1 MDNPA
6 LTLSLAMGLGMLSQV
21 IARKIYLPGIVVLLA
36 GGVIFGPDGLNWIR
50 PASMGSALQIIVG
63 FAVAVIL
70 FEGGMNL
77 RISRIKREQAA
88 IRGLITIGALITLIG
103 GTLSTLLFL
112 GWDFRT
118 AILFGTLIIVTGPTV
133 ISPLLK
139 RVRIHH
145 GVSTV
150 LEAEGILLDAIG
162 AIVAVVALEIAIS
175 PSGLSLVK
183 GLFHIISRLAVGAV
197 LGIVGGGLLTLLFR
211 IRKLIPEG
219 LENVFIL
226 SWVFALF
233 QLANAASPESGIAA
247 VTVAGMTIGN
257 SNTYIQRELLEFKEQ
272 LTVLMIGMLF
282 ILLAAD
288 VRIADIQMLGLKGI
302 LTVLFLMVV
311 IRPLSVFSATIH
323 SDLDTRHKLLLSW
336 IAPRG
341 IVAAGVAS
349 LFAFELNQHGYDGTQ
364 LRALVF
370 LLITM
375 TVISAGLT
383 GGWVSSLLDLRRKS
397 ESGWIILGAHEV
409 ARLLARLL
417 KQGGNEVICI
427 DEDPNACRLAENEGV
442 KVFYGNALGER
453 TLQRAEPDTRKGIIA
468 LSGNEEV
475 NFIFSQRAK
484 YFGKE
489 MTILTGI
496 KRRDEGITSKMVSE
510 TGGRIPFGR
519 PVDIDLWS
527 TWIRKGFTKYS
538 SFQMGENPDFDFT
551 DETMVGV
558 LLPLVSARSGSLIP
572 VDDHLKIKK
581 GDFVTFLINVQKE
594 DEADTWLKSHG
605 FNPGN
610 VSEPGMALYAQL
622 HDIT

>member
-6 LTLSLAMGLGMLSQV
+6 LTLGLAMALGMLSQV
-21 IARKIYLPGIVVLLA
+21 IARKFRLPGIVVLLA
-36 GGVIFGPDGLNWIR
+36 AGVLFGPDGFNWIL
-50 PASMGSALQIIVG
+50 PESLGSALHIIVG

-77 RISRIKREQAA
+77 RISRIKREESV
-88 IRGLITIGALITLIG
+88 IRGLITIGALITLVG

-118 AILFGTLIIVTGPTV
+118 SILFGTLIIVTGPTV

-162 AIVAVVALEIAIS
+162 AIVAVVALEIALS
-175 PSGLSLVK
+175 PSGLSLIK
-183 GLFHIISRLAVGAV
+183 GVFHIISRLAVGTI
-197 LGIVGGGLLTLLFR
+197 LGIIGGGLLTLLFR
-211 IRKLIPEG
+211 IRRLVPEG

-233 QLANAASPESGIAA
+233 QIANTVSPESGIAA
-247 VTVAGMTIGN
+247 VTVAGMTLGN

-288 VRIADIQMLGLKGI
+288 VRITDIQMLGMKGVF
-302 LTVLFLMVV
+302 TVLFLMIV
-311 IRPLSVFSATIH
+311 IRPLSVFASTVNT
-323 SDLDTRHKLLLSW
+323 DLDTRHKLLLSW

-341 IVAAGVAS
+341 IVAAAVAS
-349 LFAFELNQHGYDGTQ
+349 LFAFEMNQHGYDGTQ

-375 TVISAGLT
+375 TVLSAGLT
-383 GGWVSSLLDLRRKS
+383 GGWVSSILDLRRKS

-427 DEDPNACRLAENEGV
+427 DEDPNACRLAENEGI
-442 KVFYGNALGER
+442 KVFYGNALGDR
-453 TLQRAEPDTRKGIIA
+453 TLQRAEPDIRKGIIA

-484 YFGKE
+484 HLGKG
-489 MTILTGI
+489 MIILTGI
-496 KRRDEGITSKMVSE
+496 KQKDEGITSKMVLDS
-510 TGGRIPFGR
+510 GGRIPFGR

-527 TWIRKGFTKYS
+527 SWIRKGDTKYS
-538 SFQMGENPDFDFT
+538 SYEMGENFNFELSDPA
-551 DETMVGV
+551 MVG
-558 LLPLVSARSGSLIP
+558 LILPIVSGRLGSLIP

-581 GDFVTFLINVQKE
+581 GDFVTFLINTKKE
-594 DEADTWLKSHG
+594 DEANTWLKLNG
-605 FNPGN
+605 FSPGN
-610 VSEPGMALYAQL
+610 VSGSGLSLYKQL
-622 HDIT
+622 HT

>member
-6 LTLSLAMGLGMLSQV
+6 LTLGLAMALGMLSQV
-21 IARKIYLPGIVVLLA
+21 IARKFRLPGIVVLLA
-36 GGVIFGPDGLNWIR
+36 AGVLFGPDGFNWIL
-50 PASMGSALQIIVG
+50 PESLGSALHIIVG

-77 RISRIKREQAA
+77 RISRIKREESV
-88 IRGLITIGALITLIG
+88 IRGLITIGALITLVG

-118 AILFGTLIIVTGPTV
+118 SILFGTLIIVTGPTV

-162 AIVAVVALEIAIS
+162 AIVAVVALEIALS
-175 PSGLSLVK
+175 PSGLSLIK
-183 GLFHIISRLAVGAV
+183 GVFHIISRLAVGTI
-197 LGIVGGGLLTLLFR
+197 LGIIGGGLLTLLFR
-211 IRKLIPEG
+211 IRRLVPEG

-233 QLANAASPESGIAA
+233 QIANTVSPESGIAA
-247 VTVAGMTIGN
+247 VTIAGMTLGN

-288 VRIADIQMLGLKGI
+288 VRITDIQMLGMKGVF
-302 LTVLFLMVV
+302 TVLFLMIV
-311 IRPLSVFSATIH
+311 IRPLSVFASTVNT
-323 SDLDTRHKLLLSW
+323 DLDTRHKLLLSW

-341 IVAAGVAS
+341 IVAAAVAS
-349 LFAFELNQHGYDGTQ
+349 LFAFEMNQHGYDGTQ

-375 TVISAGLT
+375 TVLSAGLT

-427 DEDPNACRLAENEGV
+427 DEDPNACRLAENEGI
-442 KVFYGNALGER
+442 KVFYGNALGDR
-453 TLQRAEPDTRKGIIA
+453 TLQRAEPDIRKGIIA

-484 YFGKE
+484 HLGKG
-489 MTILTGI
+489 MIILTGI
-496 KRRDEGITSKMVSE
+496 KQKDEGITSKMVLDS
-510 TGGRIPFGR
+510 GGRIPFGR

-527 TWIRKGFTKYS
+527 SWIRKGDTKYS
-538 SFQMGENPDFDFT
+538 SYEMGENFNFELSDPA
-551 DETMVGV
+551 MVG
-558 LLPLVSARSGSLIP
+558 LILPIVSGRLGSLIP

-581 GDFVTFLINVQKE
+581 GDFVTFLINTKKE
-594 DEADTWLKSHG
+594 DEANTWLKSNG
-605 FNPGN
+605 FSPGN
-610 VSEPGMALYAQL
+610 VSGPGLSLFKQL
-622 HDIT
+622 HA

>member
-6 LTLSLAMGLGMLSQV
+6 LTLGLAMGLGMLSQV

-118 AILFGTLIIVTGPTV
+118 SILFGTLIIVTGPTV

-211 IRKLIPEG
+211 IRKLVPEG

-375 TVISAGLT
+375 TVLSAGLT
-383 GGWVSSLLDLRRKS
+383 GGWVSSFLDLRRKS

-427 DEDPNACRLAENEGV
+427 DENPQACRLAENEGI
-442 KVFYGNALGER
+442 KVFYGNALEER
-453 TLQRAEPDTRKGIIA
+453 TLQR
-468 LSGNEEV
+468 V
-475 NFIFSQRAK
+475 
-484 YFGKE
+484 
-489 MTILTGI
+489 
-496 KRRDEGITSKMVSE
+496 
-510 TGGRIPFGR
+510 
-519 PVDIDLWS
+519 
-527 TWIRKGFTKYS
+527 
-538 SFQMGENPDFDFT
+538 
-551 DETMVGV
+551 
-558 LLPLVSARSGSLIP
+558 
-572 VDDHLKIKK
+572 
-581 GDFVTFLINVQKE
+581 
-594 DEADTWLKSHG
+594 
-605 FNPGN
+605 
-610 VSEPGMALYAQL
+610 
-622 HDIT
+622 

>member
-6 LTLSLAMGLGMLSQV
+6 LTLGLAMGLGMLSQV

-118 AILFGTLIIVTGPTV
+118 SILFGTLIIVTGPTV

-211 IRKLIPEG
+211 IRKLVPEG

-341 IVAAGVAS
+341 IVAAAVAS

-558 LLPLVSARSGSLIP
+558 LLPLVSARPGSLIP

-610 VSEPGMALYAQL
+610 VSEPGMALYA
-622 HDIT
+622 

>member
-6 LTLSLAMGLGMLSQV
+6 LTLGLAMALGMLSQV
-21 IARKIYLPGIVVLLA
+21 IARKFRLPGIVVLLA
-36 GGVIFGPDGLNWIR
+36 AGVLFGPDGFNWIL
-50 PASMGSALQIIVG
+50 PESLGSALHIIVG

-77 RISRIKREQAA
+77 RISRIKREESV
-88 IRGLITIGALITLIG
+88 IRGLITIGALITLVG

-118 AILFGTLIIVTGPTV
+118 SILFGTLIIVTGPTV

-162 AIVAVVALEIAIS
+162 AIVAVVALEIALS
-175 PSGLSLVK
+175 PSGLSLIK
-183 GLFHIISRLAVGAV
+183 GVFHIISRLAVGTI
-197 LGIVGGGLLTLLFR
+197 LGIIGGGLLTLLFR
-211 IRKLIPEG
+211 IRRLVPEG

-233 QLANAASPESGIAA
+233 QIANTVSPESGIAA
-247 VTVAGMTIGN
+247 VTIAGMTLGN

-288 VRIADIQMLGLKGI
+288 VRITDIQMLGMKGVF
-302 LTVLFLMVV
+302 TVLFLMIV
-311 IRPLSVFSATIH
+311 IRPLSVFASTVNT
-323 SDLDTRHKLLLSW
+323 DLDTRHKLLLSW

-341 IVAAGVAS
+341 IVAAAVAS
-349 LFAFELNQHGYDGTQ
+349 LFAFEMNQHGYDGTQ

-375 TVISAGLT
+375 TVLSAGLT

-427 DEDPNACRLAENEGV
+427 DEDPNACRLAENEGI
-442 KVFYGNALGER
+442 KVFYGNALGDR
-453 TLQRAEPDTRKGIIA
+453 TLQRAEPDIRKGIIA

-484 YFGKE
+484 HLGKG
-489 MTILTGI
+489 MIILTGI
-496 KRRDEGITSKMVSE
+496 KQKDEGITSKMVLDS
-510 TGGRIPFGR
+510 GGRIPFGR

-527 TWIRKGFTKYS
+527 SWIRKGDTKYS
-538 SFQMGENPDFDFT
+538 SYEMGENFNFELSDPA
-551 DETMVGV
+551 MVG
-558 LLPLVSARSGSLIP
+558 LILPIVSGRLGSLIP

-581 GDFVTFLINVQKE
+581 GDFVTFLINTKKE
-594 DEADTWLKSHG
+594 DEANTWLKLNG
-605 FNPGN
+605 FSPGN
-610 VSEPGMALYAQL
+610 VSGSGLSLYKQL
-622 HDIT
+622 HT

>member
-6 LTLSLAMGLGMLSQV
+6 LTLGLAMALGMLSQV
-21 IARKIYLPGIVVLLA
+21 IARKFHLPGIVVLLA
-36 GGVIFGPDGLNWIR
+36 AGVLFGPDGFNWILPESLG
-50 PASMGSALQIIVG
+50 PALHIIVG

-77 RISRIKREQAA
+77 RISRIKREESA
-88 IRGLITIGALITLIG
+88 IRGLITIGALITLVG
-103 GTLSTLLFL
+103 GTLSTLVFL

-118 AILFGTLIIVTGPTV
+118 SILFGTLIIVTGPTV

-162 AIVAVVALEIAIS
+162 AIVAVVALEVALS
-175 PSGLSLVK
+175 PSGLSLIK
-183 GLFHIISRLAVGAV
+183 GVFHIISRLAVGAV
-197 LGIVGGGLLTLLFR
+197 LGIIGGGLLTLLFR
-211 IRKLIPEG
+211 IRRLVPEG

-233 QLANAASPESGIAA
+233 QIANATSPESGIAA

-257 SNTYIQRELLEFKEQ
+257 SNTYIHRELLEFKEQ

-288 VRIADIQMLGLKGI
+288 VRITDIQLLGLKGV
-302 LTVLFLMVV
+302 LTVLFLMIV
-311 IRPLSVFSATIH
+311 IRPLSVFSSTVNT
-323 SDLDTRHKLLLSW
+323 DLDTRHKLLLSW

-341 IVAAGVAS
+341 IVAAAVAS
-349 LFAFELNQHGYDGTQ
+349 LFAFEMNQHGYDGTQ

-375 TVISAGLT
+375 TVLSAGLT
-383 GGWVSSLLDLRRKS
+383 GGWVSSMLNLRRKS

-427 DEDPNACRLAENEGV
+427 DEDPNACRLAENEGI
-442 KVFYGNALGER
+442 KVFYGNALEDR
-453 TLQRAEPDTRKGIIA
+453 TLQRAEPDIRKGIIA

-484 YFGKE
+484 HLEKE
-489 MTILTGI
+489 IVILTGI
-496 KRRDEGITSKMVSE
+496 KNPSEGITQEMVLDN
-510 TGGRIPFGR
+510 GARVPFGR
-519 PVDIDLWS
+519 IADMEQWSSWIQRENTIHKTYVFRGKNVVDPADH
-527 TWIRKGFTKYS
+527 TMIRI
-538 SFQMGENPDFDFT
+538 M
-551 DETMVGV
+551 
-558 LLPLVSARSGSLIP
+558 LPLVYIRKASVSP
-572 VDDHLKIKK
+572 VDNQYQLK
-581 GDFVTFLINVQKE
+581 KE
-594 DEADTWLKSHG
+594 DQVIFIINENRLDEANDWLNKNG
-605 FNPGN
+605 FTP
-610 VSEPGMALYAQL
+610 V
-622 HDIT
+622 

>member
-6 LTLSLAMGLGMLSQV
+6 LTLELAMALGMLSQV
-21 IARKIYLPGIVVLLA
+21 IARKFHLPGIVVLLA
-36 GGVIFGPDGLNWIR
+36 AGVLFGPDGFNWILPESLG
-50 PASMGSALQIIVG
+50 PALHIIVG

-70 FEGGMNL
+70 FEGGMKL
-77 RISRIKREQAA
+77 RISRIKREEAA
-88 IRGLITIGALITLIG
+88 IRGLITIGALITLVG
-103 GTLSTLLFL
+103 GTLSTLVFL

-118 AILFGTLIIVTGPTV
+118 SILFGTLIIVTGPTV

-162 AIVAVVALEIAIS
+162 AIVAVVALEVALS
-175 PSGLSLVK
+175 PSGLSLIK
-183 GLFHIISRLAVGAV
+183 GVFHIISRLAVGAV
-197 LGIVGGGLLTLLFR
+197 LGIIGGGLLTLLFR
-211 IRKLIPEG
+211 IRRLVPEG

-233 QLANAASPESGIAA
+233 QIANATSPESGIAA

-257 SNTYIQRELLEFKEQ
+257 SNTYIHRELLEFKEQ
-272 LTVLMIGMLF
+272 LTVLMLGMLF

-288 VRIADIQMLGLKGI
+288 VRITDIQLLGLKGV
-302 LTVLFLMVV
+302 LTVLFLMIV
-311 IRPLSVFSATIH
+311 IRPLSVFSSTVNT
-323 SDLDTRHKLLLSW
+323 DLDTRHKLLLSW

-341 IVAAGVAS
+341 IVAAAVAS
-349 LFAFELNQHGYDGTQ
+349 LFAFEMNQHGYDGTQ

-375 TVISAGLT
+375 TVLSAGLT
-383 GGWVSSLLDLRRKS
+383 GGWVSSMLNLRRKS

-427 DEDPNACRLAENEGV
+427 DEDPNACRLAENEGI
-442 KVFYGNALGER
+442 KVFYGNALEDR
-453 TLQRAEPDTRKGIIA
+453 TLQRAEPDIRKGIIA

-484 YFGKE
+484 HLGKE
-489 MTILTGI
+489 MIILTGI
-496 KRRDEGITSKMVSE
+496 KQKDEGITSKMVSDS
-510 TGGRIPFGR
+510 GGRIPFGR

-527 TWIRKGFTKYS
+527 TWIRKGYTKYS
-538 SFQMGENPDFDFT
+538 SYEMDENLDFKLSDP
-551 DETMVGV
+551 TMIG
-558 LLPLVSARSGSLIP
+558 LILPIVSGRLGSLIP
-572 VDDHLKIKK
+572 VDDHLNIKK
-581 GDFVTFLINVQKE
+581 GDFVTFLINTQKE
-594 DEADTWLKSHG
+594 DEADVWLKSHG

-610 VSEPGMALYAQL
+610 VSGPGLALYSQL
-622 HDIT
+622 HS

>member
-6 LTLSLAMGLGMLSQV
+6 LTLGLAMGLGMLSQV

-197 LGIVGGGLLTLLFR
+197 LGVVGGTLLTLLFR
-211 IRKLIPEG
+211 IRRLVPEG

-247 VTVAGMTIGN
+247 VTVAGITLGN

-272 LTVLMIGMLF
+272 LTILMIGMLF

-288 VRIADIQMLGLKGI
+288 VRITDIQLLGLKGV
-302 LTVLFLMVV
+302 LTVIFLMVV
-311 IRPLSVFSATIH
+311 IRPLSVFSSTMN
-323 SDLDTRHKLLLSW
+323 SELDMQHKLLLSW

-341 IVAAGVAS
+341 IVAAAVAS

-375 TVISAGLT
+375 TVLSAGLT
-383 GGWVSSLLDLRRKS
+383 GGWVSSFLDLRRKS

>member
-6 LTLSLAMGLGMLSQV
+6 LTLGLAMALGMLSQV
-21 IARKIYLPGIVVLLA
+21 IARKFRLPGIVVLLA
-36 GGVIFGPDGLNWIR
+36 AGVLFGPDGFNWIL
-50 PASMGSALQIIVG
+50 PESLGSALHIIVG

-77 RISRIKREQAA
+77 RISRIKREESV
-88 IRGLITIGALITLIG
+88 IRGLITIGALITLVG

-118 AILFGTLIIVTGPTV
+118 SILFGTLIIVTGPTV

-162 AIVAVVALEIAIS
+162 AIVAVVALEIALS
-175 PSGLSLVK
+175 PSGLSLIK
-183 GLFHIISRLAVGAV
+183 GVFHIISRLAVGTI
-197 LGIVGGGLLTLLFR
+197 LGIIGGGLLTLLFR
-211 IRKLIPEG
+211 IRRLVPEG

-233 QLANAASPESGIAA
+233 QIANTVSPESGIAA
-247 VTVAGMTIGN
+247 VTVAGMTLGN

-288 VRIADIQMLGLKGI
+288 VRITDIQMLGMKGVF
-302 LTVLFLMVV
+302 TVLFLMIV
-311 IRPLSVFSATIH
+311 IRPLSVFASTVNT
-323 SDLDTRHKLLLSW
+323 DLDTRHKLLLSW

-341 IVAAGVAS
+341 IVAAAVAS
-349 LFAFELNQHGYDGTQ
+349 LFAFEMNQHGYDGTQ

-375 TVISAGLT
+375 TVLSAGLT

-427 DEDPNACRLAENEGV
+427 DEDPNACRLAENEGI
-442 KVFYGNALGER
+442 KVFYGNALGDR
-453 TLQRAEPDTRKGIIA
+453 TLQRAEPDIRKGIIA

-484 YFGKE
+484 HLGKG
-489 MTILTGI
+489 MIILTGI
-496 KRRDEGITSKMVSE
+496 KQKDEGITSKMVLDS
-510 TGGRIPFGR
+510 GGRIPFGR

-527 TWIRKGFTKYS
+527 SWIRKGDTKYS
-538 SFQMGENPDFDFT
+538 SYEMGENFNFELSDPA
-551 DETMVGV
+551 MVG
-558 LLPLVSARSGSLIP
+558 LILPIVSGRLGSLIP

-581 GDFVTFLINVQKE
+581 GDFVTFLINTKKE
-594 DEADTWLKSHG
+594 DEANTWLKSNG
-605 FNPGN
+605 FSPGN
-610 VSEPGMALYAQL
+610 VSGPGLSLFKQL
-622 HDIT
+622 HA

>member
-6 LTLSLAMGLGMLSQV
+6 LTLGLAMGLGMLSQV

-118 AILFGTLIIVTGPTV
+118 SILFGTLIIVTGPTV

-197 LGIVGGGLLTLLFR
+197 LGIIGGGLLTLLFR
-211 IRKLIPEG
+211 IRKLVPEG

>member
-6 LTLSLAMGLGMLSQV
+6 LTLGLAMALGMLSQV
-21 IARKIYLPGIVVLLA
+21 IARKFHLPGIVVLLA
-36 GGVIFGPDGLNWIR
+36 AGVLFGPDGFNWILPESLG
-50 PASMGSALQIIVG
+50 PALHIIVG

-77 RISRIKREQAA
+77 RISRIKREGSA
-88 IRGLITIGALITLIG
+88 IRGLITIGALITLVG

-118 AILFGTLIIVTGPTV
+118 SILFGTLIIVTGPTV

-162 AIVAVVALEIAIS
+162 AIVAVVALEVALS
-175 PSGLSLVK
+175 PSGLSLIK
-183 GLFHIISRLAVGAV
+183 GVFHIISRLAVGTV
-197 LGIVGGGLLTLLFR
+197 LGIIGGGLLTLLFR
-211 IRKLIPEG
+211 IRRLVPEG

-233 QLANAASPESGIAA
+233 QIANATSPESGIAA

-288 VRIADIQMLGLKGI
+288 VRITDIQLLGLKGV
-302 LTVLFLMVV
+302 LTVLFLMIV
-311 IRPLSVFSATIH
+311 IRPLSVFASTVNT
-323 SDLDTRHKLLLSW
+323 DLDTRHKLLLSW

-341 IVAAGVAS
+341 IVAAAVAS
-349 LFAFELNQHGYDGTQ
+349 LFAFEMNQHGYDGTQ

-375 TVISAGLT
+375 TVLSAGLT

-427 DEDPNACRLAENEGV
+427 DEDPNACRLAENEGI
-442 KVFYGNALGER
+442 KVFYGNALGGR
-453 TLQRAEPDTRKGIIA
+453 TLQRAEPDIRKGIIA

-484 YFGKE
+484 HLGKE
-489 MTILTGI
+489 MIILTGI
-496 KRRDEGITSKMVSE
+496 KQKDEGITSKMVLDA
-510 TGGRIPFGR
+510 GGRIPFGR

-527 TWIRKGFTKYS
+527 SWIRKGYTKYS
-538 SFQMGENPDFDFT
+538 SYEMDENLNFELSDP
-551 DETMVGV
+551 TMVG
-558 LLPLVSARSGSLIP
+558 LILPIVSGRLGSLIP

-581 GDFVTFLINVQKE
+581 GDFVTFLINTQKE
-594 DEADTWLKSHG
+594 AEADAWFKSHG

-610 VSEPGMALYAQL
+610 ISGPGLALYAQL
-622 HDIT
+622 HTQ

>member
-6 LTLSLAMGLGMLSQV
+6 LTLGLAMALGMLSQV
-21 IARKIYLPGIVVLLA
+21 IARKFHLPGIVVLLA
-36 GGVIFGPDGLNWIR
+36 AGVLFGPDGFNWILPESLG
-50 PASMGSALQIIVG
+50 PALHIIVG

-77 RISRIKREQAA
+77 RISRIKREESA
-88 IRGLITIGALITLIG
+88 IRGLITIGALITLVG
-103 GTLSTLLFL
+103 GTLSTLVFL

-118 AILFGTLIIVTGPTV
+118 SILFGTLIIVTGPTV

-162 AIVAVVALEIAIS
+162 AIVAVVALEVALS
-175 PSGLSLVK
+175 PSGLSLIK
-183 GLFHIISRLAVGAV
+183 GVFHIISRLAVGAV
-197 LGIVGGGLLTLLFR
+197 LGIIGGGLLTLLFR
-211 IRKLIPEG
+211 IRRLVPEG

-233 QLANAASPESGIAA
+233 QIANATSPESGIAA

-257 SNTYIQRELLEFKEQ
+257 SNTYIHRELLEFKEQ

-288 VRIADIQMLGLKGI
+288 VRITDIQLLGLKGV
-302 LTVLFLMVV
+302 LTVLFLMIV
-311 IRPLSVFSATIH
+311 IRPLSVFSSTVNT
-323 SDLDTRHKLLLSW
+323 DLDTRHKLLLSW

-341 IVAAGVAS
+341 IVAAAVAS
-349 LFAFELNQHGYDGTQ
+349 LFAFEMNQHGYDGTQ

-375 TVISAGLT
+375 TVLSAGLT
-383 GGWVSSLLDLRRKS
+383 GGWVSSMLNLRRKS

-427 DEDPNACRLAENEGV
+427 DEDPNACRLAENEGI
-442 KVFYGNALGER
+442 KVFYGNALEDR
-453 TLQRAEPDTRKGIIA
+453 TLQRAEPDIRKGIIA

-484 YFGKE
+484 HLGKE
-489 MTILTGI
+489 MIILTGI
-496 KRRDEGITSKMVSE
+496 KQKDEGITSKMVSDS
-510 TGGRIPFGR
+510 GGRIPFGR

-527 TWIRKGFTKYS
+527 TWIRKGYTKYS
-538 SFQMGENPDFDFT
+538 SYKMDENLDFKLSDP
-551 DETMVGV
+551 TMIG
-558 LLPLVSARSGSLIP
+558 LILPIVSGRLGSLIP
-572 VDDHLKIKK
+572 VDDHLNIKK
-581 GDFVTFLINVQKE
+581 GDFVTFLINTQKE
-594 DEADTWLKSHG
+594 DEADIWLKSHG

-610 VSEPGMALYAQL
+610 VSGPGLALYSQL
-622 HDIT
+622 HS

>member
-6 LTLSLAMGLGMLSQV
+6 LTLGLAMALGMLSQV
-21 IARKIYLPGIVVLLA
+21 IARKFRLPGIVVLLA
-36 GGVIFGPDGLNWIR
+36 AGVLFGPDGFNWIL
-50 PASMGSALQIIVG
+50 PESLGSALHIIVG

-77 RISRIKREQAA
+77 RISRIKREESV
-88 IRGLITIGALITLIG
+88 IRGLITIGALITLVG

-118 AILFGTLIIVTGPTV
+118 SILFGTLIIVTGPTV

-162 AIVAVVALEIAIS
+162 AIVAVVALEIALS
-175 PSGLSLVK
+175 PSGLSLIK
-183 GLFHIISRLAVGAV
+183 GVFHIISRLAVGTI
-197 LGIVGGGLLTLLFR
+197 LGIIGGGLLTLLFR
-211 IRKLIPEG
+211 IRRLVPEG

-233 QLANAASPESGIAA
+233 QIANTVSPESGIAA
-247 VTVAGMTIGN
+247 VTVAGMTLGN

-288 VRIADIQMLGLKGI
+288 VRITDIQMLGMKGVF
-302 LTVLFLMVV
+302 TVLFLMIV
-311 IRPLSVFSATIH
+311 IRPLSVFASTVNT
-323 SDLDTRHKLLLSW
+323 DLDTRHKLLLSW

-341 IVAAGVAS
+341 IVAAAVAS
-349 LFAFELNQHGYDGTQ
+349 LFAFEMNQHGYDGTQ

-375 TVISAGLT
+375 TVLSAGLT

-427 DEDPNACRLAENEGV
+427 DEDPNACRLAENEGIR
-442 KVFYGNALGER
+442 VFYGNALGDR
-453 TLQRAEPDTRKGIIA
+453 TLQRAEPDIRKGIIA

-484 YFGKE
+484 HLGKG
-489 MTILTGI
+489 MIILTGI
-496 KRRDEGITSKMVSE
+496 KQKDEGITSKMVLDS
-510 TGGRIPFGR
+510 GGRIPFGR

-527 TWIRKGFTKYS
+527 SWIRKGDTKYS
-538 SFQMGENPDFDFT
+538 SYEMGENFNFELSDPA
-551 DETMVGV
+551 MVG
-558 LLPLVSARSGSLIP
+558 LILPIVSGRLGSLIP

-581 GDFVTFLINVQKE
+581 GDFVTFLINTKKE
-594 DEADTWLKSHG
+594 DEANTWLKSNG
-605 FNPGN
+605 FSPGN
-610 VSEPGMALYAQL
+610 VSGPGLSLFKQL
-622 HDIT
+622 HA

>member
-6 LTLSLAMGLGMLSQV
+6 LTIGLAMALGMISQV
-21 IARKIYLPGIVVLLA
+21 TARHIRLPGIVVLLGA
-36 GGVIFGPDGLNWIR
+36 GFLFGPDGLNWVR
-50 PASMGSALQIIVG
+50 TGSLGPSLHIIVG

-77 RISRIKREQAA
+77 RFSRIKREQNT
-88 IRGLITIGALITLIG
+88 IQGLITLGAFITFLG
-103 GTLSTLLFL
+103 GTLASLFFL
-112 GWDFRT
+112 GWDLRT
-118 AILFGTLIIVTGPTV
+118 SILFGTIIIVTGPTV

-175 PSGLSLVK
+175 PSGLSFIK
-183 GLFHIISRLAVGAV
+183 GLFHIVSRLAVGAT
-197 LGIVGGGLLTLLFR
+197 LGLIGGGVLMLLFR

-233 QLANAASPESGIAA
+233 QISNTVSPESGIAA
-247 VTVAGMTIGN
+247 VTVAGMTLGN
-257 SNTYIQRELLEFKEQ
+257 SKIYIHRELLEFKEQ

-282 ILLAAD
+282 IILAAD
-288 VRIADIQMLGLKGI
+288 VRISDIQLLGWQGVW
-302 LTVLFLMVV
+302 TVLFLMFI
-311 IRPLSVFSATIH
+311 IRPLSVFLSTGKT
-323 SDLDTRHKLLLSW
+323 DLERRHKLLLSW

-341 IVAAGVAS
+341 IVAAAVAS
-349 LFAFELNQHGYDGTQ
+349 LFAFELNLHGYDGSQ

-370 LLITM
+370 LLIIM
-375 TVISAGLT
+375 TVLAAGLT
-383 GGWVSSLLDLRRKS
+383 GGWVASILDLRRKS

-427 DEDPNACRLAENEGV
+427 DENPKSCRLAENEGI
-442 KVFYGNALGER
+442 KVFYGNALGDR
-453 TLQRAEPDTRKGIIA
+453 TLQRAEPDSRKGIIA

-475 NFIFSQRAK
+475 NFIFSQRVK
-484 YFGKE
+484 HYRKE
-489 MTILTGI
+489 MIILTGI
-496 KRRDEGITSKMVSE
+496 KINDEGITPKMIAD

-519 PVDIDLWS
+519 AVDIDMWS
-527 TWIRKGFTKYS
+527 IWIRKGLTKYS
-538 SFQMGENPDFDFT
+538 SYKVGENTNIDFS
-551 DETMVGV
+551 DETIIGL
-558 LLPLVSARSGSLIP
+558 LLPLVSIRNNSTSPI
-572 VDDHLKIKK
+572 DDYFKIKS
-581 GDFVTFLINVQKE
+581 GDIITFLINTQKE
-594 DEADTWLKSHG
+594 EDANEWLKEKG
-605 FNPGN
+605 FKSGPVARPGL
-610 VSEPGMALYAQL
+610 SLF
-622 HDIT
+622 

>member
-211 IRKLIPEG
+211 IRKLVPEG

-538 SFQMGENPDFDFT
+538 SFEMGENPDFDFT

>member
-6 LTLSLAMGLGMLSQV
+6 LTLGLAMGLGMLSQV

-118 AILFGTLIIVTGPTV
+118 SILFGTLIIVTGPTV

-211 IRKLIPEG
+211 IRKLVPEG

-341 IVAAGVAS
+341 IVAAAVAS

>member
-6 LTLSLAMGLGMLSQV
+6 LTLGLAMALGMLSQV
-21 IARKIYLPGIVVLLA
+21 IARKFHLPGIVVLLA
-36 GGVIFGPDGLNWIR
+36 AGVLFGPDGFNWILPESLG
-50 PASMGSALQIIVG
+50 PALHIIVG

-77 RISRIKREQAA
+77 RISRIKREGSA
-88 IRGLITIGALITLIG
+88 IRGLITIGALITLVG

-118 AILFGTLIIVTGPTV
+118 SILFGTLIIVTGPTV

-162 AIVAVVALEIAIS
+162 AIVAVVALEVALS
-175 PSGLSLVK
+175 PSGLSLIK
-183 GLFHIISRLAVGAV
+183 GVFHIISRLAVGTV
-197 LGIVGGGLLTLLFR
+197 LGIIGGGLLTLLFR
-211 IRKLIPEG
+211 IRRLVPEG

-233 QLANAASPESGIAA
+233 QIANAASPESGIAA

-288 VRIADIQMLGLKGI
+288 VRIIDIQLLGLKGV
-302 LTVLFLMVV
+302 LTVLFLMIV
-311 IRPLSVFSATIH
+311 IRPLSVFASTVNT
-323 SDLDTRHKLLLSW
+323 DLDTRHKLLLSW

-341 IVAAGVAS
+341 IVAAAVAS
-349 LFAFELNQHGYDGTQ
+349 LFAFEMNQHGYDGTQ

-375 TVISAGLT
+375 TVLSAGLT

-427 DEDPNACRLAENEGV
+427 DEDPNACRLAENEGI
-442 KVFYGNALGER
+442 KVFYGNALGGR
-453 TLQRAEPDTRKGIIA
+453 TLQRAEPDIRKGIIA

-484 YFGKE
+484 YLGKE
-489 MTILTGI
+489 MIILTGI
-496 KRRDEGITSKMVSE
+496 KQKDEGITSKMVLDA
-510 TGGRIPFGR
+510 GGRIPFGR

-527 TWIRKGFTKYS
+527 SWIRKGYTKYS
-538 SFQMGENPDFDFT
+538 SYEMDENLNFELSDP
-551 DETMVGV
+551 TMVG
-558 LLPLVSARSGSLIP
+558 LILPLVSGRLGSLIP

-581 GDFVTFLINVQKE
+581 GDFVTFLINTQKE
-594 DEADTWLKSHG
+594 AEADAWLKSHG

-610 VSEPGMALYAQL
+610 ISGPGLALYAQL
-622 HDIT
+622 HTQ

>member
-6 LTLSLAMGLGMLSQV
+6 LTLGLAMGLGMLSQV

-118 AILFGTLIIVTGPTV
+118 SILFGTLIIVTGPTV

-211 IRKLIPEG
+211 IRKLVPEG

-341 IVAAGVAS
+341 IVAAAVAS

-610 VSEPGMALYAQL
+610 VSEPGMALYA
-622 HDIT
+622 

>member
-6 LTLSLAMGLGMLSQV
+6 LTLGLAMGLGMLSQV

-211 IRKLIPEG
+211 IRKLVPEG

-341 IVAAGVAS
+341 IVAAAVAS

-558 LLPLVSARSGSLIP
+558 LLPLVSARPGSLIP

-610 VSEPGMALYAQL
+610 VSEPGMALYA
-622 HDIT
+622 

>member
-6 LTLSLAMGLGMLSQV
+6 LTLGLAMGLGMLSQV

-341 IVAAGVAS
+341 IVAAAVAS

-538 SFQMGENPDFDFT
+538 SFEMGENPDFDFT

-558 LLPLVSARSGSLIP
+558 LLPLVSARPGSLIP

-610 VSEPGMALYAQL
+610 VSEPGMALYA
-622 HDIT
+622 

>member
-1 MDNPA
+1 MNNPA
-6 LTLSLAMGLGMLSQV
+6 LTLGLAMALGMLSQV
-21 IARKIYLPGIVVLLA
+21 IARKFRLPGIVVLLA
-36 GGVIFGPDGLNWIR
+36 AGVLFGPDGFNWILPESLG
-50 PASMGSALQIIVG
+50 PALHIIVG

-77 RISRIKREQAA
+77 RISRIKREESV
-88 IRGLITIGALITLIG
+88 IRGLITIGALITLVG

-118 AILFGTLIIVTGPTV
+118 SILFGTLIIVTGPTV

-162 AIVAVVALEIAIS
+162 AIVAVVALEIALS

-183 GLFHIISRLAVGAV
+183 GVFHIISRLAVGTI
-197 LGIVGGGLLTLLFR
+197 LGVIGGGLLTLLFR
-211 IRKLIPEG
+211 IRRLVPEG

-233 QLANAASPESGIAA
+233 QIANTVSPESGIAA
-247 VTVAGMTIGN
+247 VTVAGMTLGN

-288 VRIADIQMLGLKGI
+288 VRITDIQMLGMKGVF
-302 LTVLFLMVV
+302 TVLFLMIV
-311 IRPLSVFSATIH
+311 IRPLSVFASTVNT
-323 SDLDTRHKLLLSW
+323 DLDTRHKLLLSW

-341 IVAAGVAS
+341 IVAAAVAS
-349 LFAFELNQHGYDGTQ
+349 LFAFEMNQHGYDGTQ

-375 TVISAGLT
+375 TVLSAGLT

-427 DEDPNACRLAENEGV
+427 DEDPNACRLAENEGIR
-442 KVFYGNALGER
+442 VFYGNALGDR
-453 TLQRAEPDTRKGIIA
+453 TLQRAEPDIRKGIIA

-484 YFGKE
+484 HLGKG
-489 MTILTGI
+489 MIILTGI
-496 KRRDEGITSKMVSE
+496 KQKDKGITSKMVLDS
-510 TGGRIPFGR
+510 GGRIPFGR

-527 TWIRKGFTKYS
+527 SWIRKGDTKYS
-538 SFQMGENPDFDFT
+538 SYEMGENFNFELSDPA
-551 DETMVGV
+551 MVG
-558 LLPLVSARSGSLIP
+558 LILPIVSGRLGSLIP

-581 GDFVTFLINVQKE
+581 GDFVTFLINTKKE
-594 DEADTWLKSHG
+594 DEANTWLKSNG
-605 FNPGN
+605 FSPGN
-610 VSEPGMALYAQL
+610 VSGPGLSL
-622 HDIT
+622 FK

>member
-6 LTLSLAMGLGMLSQV
+6 LTLGLAMALGMLSQV
-21 IARKIYLPGIVVLLA
+21 IARKFHLPGIVVLLA
-36 GGVIFGPDGLNWIR
+36 AGVLFGPDGFNWILPESLG
-50 PASMGSALQIIVG
+50 PALHIIVG

-77 RISRIKREQAA
+77 RISRIKREESA
-88 IRGLITIGALITLIG
+88 IRGLITIGALITLVG
-103 GTLSTLLFL
+103 GTLSTLVFL

-118 AILFGTLIIVTGPTV
+118 SILFGTLIIVTGPTV

-162 AIVAVVALEIAIS
+162 AIVAVVALEVALS
-175 PSGLSLVK
+175 PSGLSLIK
-183 GLFHIISRLAVGAV
+183 GVFHIISRLAVGAV
-197 LGIVGGGLLTLLFR
+197 LGIIGGGLLTLLFR
-211 IRKLIPEG
+211 IRRLVPEG

-233 QLANAASPESGIAA
+233 QIANATSPESGIAA

-288 VRIADIQMLGLKGI
+288 VRITDIQLLGLKGV
-302 LTVLFLMVV
+302 LTVLFLMIV
-311 IRPLSVFSATIH
+311 IRPLSVFSSTVNT
-323 SDLDTRHKLLLSW
+323 DLDTRHKLLLSW

-341 IVAAGVAS
+341 IVAAAVAS
-349 LFAFELNQHGYDGTQ
+349 LFAFEMNQHGYDGTQ

-375 TVISAGLT
+375 TVLSAGLT
-383 GGWVSSLLDLRRKS
+383 GGWVSSMLNLRRKS

-427 DEDPNACRLAENEGV
+427 DEDPNACRLAENEGI
-442 KVFYGNALGER
+442 KVFYGNALEDR
-453 TLQRAEPDTRKGIIA
+453 TLQRAEPDIRKGIIA

-484 YFGKE
+484 HLGKE
-489 MTILTGI
+489 MIILTGI
-496 KRRDEGITSKMVSE
+496 KQKDEGITSKMVSDS
-510 TGGRIPFGR
+510 GGRIPFGR

-527 TWIRKGFTKYS
+527 TWIRKGYTKYS
-538 SFQMGENPDFDFT
+538 SYEMDENLDFKLSDP
-551 DETMVGV
+551 TMIG
-558 LLPLVSARSGSLIP
+558 LILPIVSGRLGSLIP
-572 VDDHLKIKK
+572 VDDHLNIKK
-581 GDFVTFLINVQKE
+581 GDFVTFLINTQKE
-594 DEADTWLKSHG
+594 DEADIWLKSHG

-610 VSEPGMALYAQL
+610 VSGPGLALYSQL
-622 HDIT
+622 HS

>member
-1 MDNPA
+1 
-6 LTLSLAMGLGMLSQV
+6 
-21 IARKIYLPGIVVLLA
+21 
-36 GGVIFGPDGLNWIR
+36 
-50 PASMGSALQIIVG
+50 
-63 FAVAVIL
+63 
-70 FEGGMNL
+70 
-77 RISRIKREQAA
+77 
-88 IRGLITIGALITLIG
+88 
-103 GTLSTLLFL
+103 
-112 GWDFRT
+112 
-118 AILFGTLIIVTGPTV
+118 
-133 ISPLLK
+133 
-139 RVRIHH
+139 
-145 GVSTV
+145 
-150 LEAEGILLDAIG
+150 
-162 AIVAVVALEIAIS
+162 
-175 PSGLSLVK
+175 
-183 GLFHIISRLAVGAV
+183 
-197 LGIVGGGLLTLLFR
+197 
-211 IRKLIPEG
+211 

-341 IVAAGVAS
+341 IVAAAVAS

-610 VSEPGMALYAQL
+610 VSEPGMALYAHL

>member
-6 LTLSLAMGLGMLSQV
+6 LTLGLAMGLGMLSQV

-118 AILFGTLIIVTGPTV
+118 SILFGTLIIVTGPTV

-341 IVAAGVAS
+341 IVAAAVAS